1 MLDLDLLRS
10 FVSVVDT
17 GGFTRAGERVHRT
30 QSTVQPANPTAG
42 GNFWPPLCI
51 ATENA
56 STPTEGGERLLSYA
70 RRLLALAEEAR
81 DVVSRPTGDGVVRL
95 GISEDF
101 AAYRLT
107 EMLSDFARSRP
118 GMRLHVRCGKSAQ
131 LRSALERRDL
141 DVALLKRDM
150 EEAGGIA
157 AWPERLHWITSRRHP
172 IDFRR
177 DSLPLAVFEQG
188 CLYRN
193 RAINALRRSAALGI
207 SPTRAP
213 MFSAFRP
220 LSLPAS
226 ASASCQRS
234 PFSPITMC
242 WARRMAF
249 HRSRYRSGTRRRAGG
264 ERGDPPSCGASRRF
278 LQRPRSANRGMTR
291 DDQSGLMLI
300 PLGSFSRP
308 GRQTRPLRSAA
319 ANISARAGVLRKA
332 GASPRRWRRHARPR
346 DRRGCARR

>member
-30 QSTVQPANPTAG
+30 QSTVSQQIRRLEESFG
-42 GNFWPPLCI
+42 RPLLHRDGKRI
-51 ATENA
+51 
-56 STPTEGGERLLSYA
+56 TPTEGGERLLSYA

-95 GISEDF
+95 GLPEDF

-118 GMRLHVRCGKSAQ
+118 GLRLHVRCGKSAQ

-141 DVALLKRDM
+141 DLALLKRDM
-150 EEAGGIA
+150 EEVGAGDIA

-193 RAINALRRSAALGI
+193 RAINALETVGRAWHIAYTSPNVFGVQAAVSAGLGVSILPEVAILPDHNVLGAGDGFPPITDTEVALVAAPEASAA
-207 SPTRAP
+207 TRRLAEVLADFCGALDP
-213 MFSAFRP
+213 
-220 LSLPAS
+220 
-226 ASASCQRS
+226 
-234 PFSPITMC
+234 
-242 WARRMAF
+242 RMA
-249 HRSRYRSGTRRRAGG
+249 A
-264 ERGDPPSCGASRRF
+264 
-278 LQRPRSANRGMTR
+278 
-291 DDQSGLMLI
+291 
-300 PLGSFSRP
+300 
-308 GRQTRPLRSAA
+308 
-319 ANISARAGVLRKA
+319 
-332 GASPRRWRRHARPR
+332 
-346 DRRGCARR
+346 